1 MLLLST
7 QQGSLPK
14 RYSNP
19 ISSSLLA
26 SPSMVSHIYAW
37 SRSAEQFEAIFTYSP
52 TNRALLKRRWGLS
65 KVSSVSEPGE
75 ASSRIELIVI
85 LLEAIEAGRLLIDI
99 AALPTL
105 KEGVISMLRRF
116 MIATMFEI

>member
-1 MLLLST
+1 
-7 QQGSLPK
+7 
-14 RYSNP
+14 
-19 ISSSLLA
+19 
-26 SPSMVSHIYAW
+26 MVSHIYAW
-37 SRSAEQFEAIFTYSP
+37 SRSAEQFDVIFTYSP

-65 KVSSVSEPGE
+65 KVSTVSEPGE

>member
-1 MLLLST
+1 
-7 QQGSLPK
+7 
-14 RYSNP
+14 
-19 ISSSLLA
+19 
-26 SPSMVSHIYAW
+26 MVFHIYA
-37 SRSAEQFEAIFTYSP
+37 RPKSAEQFEVVFTYSP
-52 TNRALLKRRWGLS
+52 TNRALLNRRWGLS

-105 KEGVISMLRRF
+105 KDGLISMLRRF
-116 MIATMFEI
+116 MIATVFEI